1 LLLIKK
7 FLKTLIINVKSN
19 LSLAMNP
26 HFKHFIVKALAVYFI
41 LLAGYFIVWSL
52 IFTGIVPLSFSQS
65 SEYSTLSSTTTNQ
78 PLHFQ
83 TSVDVKI
90 FRYGFIPVYWSKIGD
105 LTTYH
110 QIFFSVITLELA
122 VFSILKYKRTAG
134 FPKQKILKPKSAI
147 PIIHGDGK
155 MPKTKKNRFYSR
167 IILTV
172 WAFIG
177 FSWFVL
183 YQLLPALPFETSL
196 VIVELMNFASWI
208 MFFVTIAYLLLPYLK
223 TVYHKIWE
231 GG

>member
-1 LLLIKK
+1 MKK
-7 FLKTLIINVKSN
+7 PYFRHFIIKTL
-19 LSLAMNP
+19 AT
-26 HFKHFIVKALAVYFI
+26 YFI
-41 LLAGYFIVWSL
+41 LLVAYFIVWSL
-52 IFTGIVPLSFSQS
+52 IFSGVIPLTFGQS
-65 SEYSTLSSTTTNQ
+65 KSSTLSSTTTNQ

-110 QIFFSVITLELA
+110 QIFFA
-122 VFSILKYKRTAG
+122 VTTFGLVFFSILKYKRTAG

-147 PIIHGDGK
+147 PTIHGDGK

-177 FSWFVL
+177 FSWFII

-196 VIVELMNFASWI
+196 IVVEFMNFFMWI
-208 MFFVTIAYLLLPYLK
+208 LFFITAAYLLLPYLK
-223 TVYHKIWE
+223 NIYYKIWE
-231 GG
+231 EGGEKTE